1 MAVLDVTEYV
11 NLARDGVGNVMPVGG
26 EPAPTQQVNIT
37 AGSLQSA
44 AFGANSRLARV
55 HADVA
60 CRVEFGTN
68 PTATAASKRMAAGQ
82 TEYFGV
88 RPGDKVAVISTT

>member
-1 MAVLDVTEYV
+1 MPLDITEYV
-11 NLARDGVGNVMPVGG
+11 NMARDATGAIIPVGA

-37 AGSLQSA
+37 AGSVQSA
-44 AFGANSRLARV
+44 AFGAGARLARF

-60 CRVEFGTN
+60 CRIEVGPN

-88 RPGDKVAVISTT
+88 RPGDRA